1 MPHPNGEYA
10 VRHPEA
16 EGVLVVLNPAVDY
29 ATDDPLVGAYPWAFK
44 PLDTTIRESM
54 PVEQA
59 TAAPGEKRR
68 GPGRPRKTPQ

>member
-1 MPHPNGEYA
+1 MPHPNGPYV

-16 EGVLVVLNPAVDY
+16 DGLMVALDPAVDY
-29 ATDDPLVGAYPWAFK
+29 PKNDPLVKAYPWAFV
-44 PLDTTIRESM
+44 PLENVGQIVESV

-68 GPGRPRKTPQ
+68 TRRS